1 MTKKP
6 KLEFTQGL
14 VKNRLTAIKQV
25 PTPEHVLNKSEIY
38 ALFLCDCGKEVVLRY
53 YNVYKELQKSCGC
66 LRKEG
71 RQKHGLVIQ
80 NKSLFDRH
88 CGMISRCY
96 NNTHPEYTNYGGRG
110 IRVCERWLDIKNFFS
125 DMEDSFKSGLSLDRI
140 DVNGDYSP
148 ENCRWADASTQAYNQ
163 RMRCTNTSG
172 KTGVTWNKK
181 KNKWYVTISHE
192 GKKVYVGAY
201 DAFEDA
207 VKARENAE
215 IEYYGSLKGH

>member
-125 DMEDSFKSGLSLDRI
+125 DMEDSFESGLSLDRI
-140 DVNGDYSP
+140 DVSGDYSP
-148 ENCRWADASTQAYNQ
+148 ENCRWADASVQGFNQ
-163 RMRCTNTSG
+163 RKSTNNTSG
-172 KTGVTWNKK
+172 RTGVSWNKQKLKWDAYIMKDRK
-181 KNKWYVTISHE
+181 KINLGRFE
-192 GKKVYVGAY
+192 KK
-201 DAFEDA
+201 EDA
-207 VKARENAE
+207 ILAREQGE
-215 IEYYGSLKGH
+215 LKYYGFIKEI